1 MTRTLCGG
9 CRVVPVLT
17 AETAFPI
24 TAAKARPVGPA
35 NERASAPTVR
45 PARRRLLAIVAEMGG
60 AATVTKVKRRIAG
73 QAHEADTAA
82 RISGGFLVTTLESDV
97 ALPITPLL

>member
-1 MTRTLCGG
+1 M
-9 CRVVPVLT
+9 
-17 AETAFPI
+17 
-24 TAAKARPVGPA
+24 
-35 NERASAPTVR
+35 
-45 PARRRLLAIVAEMGG
+45 AEMGG